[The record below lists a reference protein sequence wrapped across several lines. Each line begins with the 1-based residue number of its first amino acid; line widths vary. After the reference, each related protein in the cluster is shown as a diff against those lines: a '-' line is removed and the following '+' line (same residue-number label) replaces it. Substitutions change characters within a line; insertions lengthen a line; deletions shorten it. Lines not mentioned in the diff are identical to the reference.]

1 MQLFTKMLP
10 EPGGQHMHLRGLFR
24 YQLDWALSSSLAYC
38 LKKKK
43 ISYTKFVTFL
53 KSNAMFLK
61 LIDTLACIRVVF
73 ILLLVNVQ

>member
-1 MQLFTKMLP
+1 MMQLLTKMLP
-10 EPGGQHMHLRGLFR
+10 EPGGQHMHLWGLFR

-38 LKKKK
+38 LKKK

-61 LIDTLACIRVVF
+61 LIDMLVSIRVAF